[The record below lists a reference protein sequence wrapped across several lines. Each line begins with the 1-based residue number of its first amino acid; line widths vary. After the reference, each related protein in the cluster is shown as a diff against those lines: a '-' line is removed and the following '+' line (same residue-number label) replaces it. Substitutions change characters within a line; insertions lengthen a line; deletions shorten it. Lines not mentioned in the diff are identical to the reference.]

1 MSLET
6 YSRLLHKAPDLEDYG
21 DYTLNAGEMNPV
33 IFSRFV
39 QELVKHNL
47 PKVVWEPFAGTS
59 ATQSANRSSLQDY
72 AETVGVKL
80 ISYGLRP
87 ADERITIADSTA
99 IGPNKTIG
107 GMLFHPPYYG
117 TMPMSQDK
125 RDLSFMSGKTDYLKQ
140 LGLVIQNAIVFMVQ
154 DALACVVG
162 RDYRA
167 NGERVRLDLMFLQL
181 FESRGFRL
189 RDVWK
194 STPDVVMIM
203 GNNS

>member
-6 YSRLLHKAPDLEDYG
+6 YSRLLHKAPDLEDYS
-21 DYTLNAGEMNPV
+21 DYTLNTGEMNPV

-47 PKVVWEPFAGTS
+47 PMTVWEPFAGTS
-59 ATQSANRSSLQDY
+59 ALHSASRSSLQDY

-80 ISYGLRP
+80 ISYGLKP
-87 ADERITIADSTA
+87 ADERITIADSIVT
-99 IGPNKTIG
+99 GPNKIIG

-125 RDLSFMSGKTDYLKQ
+125 RDLSFMTGKADYLKQ
-140 LGLVIQNAIVFMVQ
+140 LGMVIQNAITFMVP
-154 DALACVVG
+154 DAMACVIG
-162 RDYRA
+162 RDYRMG
-167 NGERVRLDLMFLQL
+167 GERVRLDLMFLQL
-181 FESRGFRL
+181 FESMGFRL
-189 RDVWK
+189 KEVWR

-203 GNNS
+203 GNDS